1 MKELH
6 FKISDDVFARIEK
19 YRSNNNYNKTQAYI
33 SLFEFGLNKTDEKII
48 FNNIISS
55 LDKLNSRNN
64 YVRALLEQL
73 YSDLE
78 IENNTNPNKNTSLQ
92 EFKRKQ
98 FKDMF
103 ND

>member
-1 MKELH
+1 MREVH
-6 FKISDDVFARIEK
+6 FKISNELFSMIEEYRIK
-19 YRSNNNYNKTQAYI
+19 NNYNKTQAYI
-33 SLFEFGLNKTDEKII
+33 SLIEFGLNKTDEKII
-48 FNNIISS
+48 FNNIVSS

-103 ND
+103 NE

>member
-1 MKELH
+1 MREVH
-6 FKISDDVFARIEK
+6 FKISNELFSRIEE
-19 YRSNNNYNKTQAYI
+19 YRLKNNYNKTQAYI
-33 SLFEFGLNKTDEKII
+33 SLIEFGLNKTDEKII

-98 FKDMF
+98 FKDIF

>member
-1 MKELH
+1 MREVH
-6 FKISDDVFARIEK
+6 FKISNELFSMIEEYRIK
-19 YRSNNNYNKTQAYI
+19 NNYNKTQAYI
-33 SLFEFGLNKTDEKII
+33 SLIEFGLNKTDERII

>member
-1 MKELH
+1 MREVH
-6 FKISDDVFARIEK
+6 FKISNELFSRIEE
-19 YRSNNNYNKTQAYI
+19 YRLNNNYNKTQAYI
-33 SLFEFGLNKTDEKII
+33 SLIEFGLNKTDEKII
-48 FNNIISS
+48 F
-55 LDKLNSRNN
+55 K
-64 YVRALLEQL
+64 QL

-78 IENNTNPNKNTSLQ
+78 IENNTNPNKNISLQ

>member
-1 MKELH
+1 MKEAH
-6 FKISDDVFARIEK
+6 FKISDELFSRIDE
-19 YRSNNNYNKTQAYI
+19 YRSKHNYNKTQAYLTLI
-33 SLFEFGLNKTDEKII
+33 ELGLNKTDEKII
-48 FNNIISS
+48 FNNIIST

-64 YVRALLEQL
+64 YVRSLLEQL

-78 IENNTNPNKNTSLQ
+78 IENNTNPNKNKSLQ
-92 EFKRKQ
+92 EFKQKQ

>member
-1 MKELH
+1 MKEVH
-6 FKISDDVFARIEK
+6 FKISDELFSRIEN
-19 YRSNNNYNKTQAYI
+19 YRANNNYNKTQAYI
-33 SLFEFGLNKTDEKII
+33 SLFELGLTKTDEKKI
-48 FNNIISS
+48 FNNIIST

>member
-1 MKELH
+1 MREVH
-6 FKISDDVFARIEK
+6 FKISNELFSMIEEYRIK
-19 YRSNNNYNKTQAYI
+19 NNYNKTQAYI
-33 SLFEFGLNKTDEKII
+33 SLIELGLTKTDEKII
-48 FNNIISS
+48 INNIISS